1 VTLGVVAS
9 KGTEFVLVQLNQM
22 LHLEAHISVSLILF
36 GIAFSFFIGCISG
49 YFPAKK
55 AAMLEPVDALR
66 YE

>member
-1 VTLGVVAS
+1 MTLGVVAS